1 MVELTAEQ
9 RESIRNTFKVT
20 QDLIEITKNV
30 FKNEDLDGRS
40 QEGRA
45 VRDFLVSE
53 GMKYN
58 TTKSTKKTN
67 VELTDSQKSV
77 LMSNQVS
84 SSMTALEIAR
94 VVFQTPDVKSLD
106 ASHRSVIEFLE
117 KFRPDVIDSSA
128 KAADGK
134 WHSPKS
140 HSMAIRRCNKWC
152 ATSLKENPDELPA
165 KQRKNTERLLEY
177 LNIHKLIT
185 TVNAYRTDADRDLFE
200 SEFVRATWDKPDLT
214 TDELNLYMMICS
226 NFVRAK
232 HIQNRMDIFT
242 DMLENEE
249 LESQDINMRLTEH
262 IKATNDE
269 LNACEKRIESLTQK
283 LNGDRAKKLEK
294 KGENTQNILSLV
306 EAFQDEE
313 ERQRLVMMAEQRL
326 SLVEKEA
333 DRLESLDEYKARIFG
348 TSKEELL

>member
-1 MVELTAEQ
+1 
-9 RESIRNTFKVT
+9 
-20 QDLIEITKNV
+20 
-30 FKNEDLDGRS
+30 
-40 QEGRA
+40 
-45 VRDFLVSE
+45 
-53 GMKYN
+53 
-58 TTKSTKKTN
+58 
-67 VELTDSQKSV
+67 
-77 LMSNQVS
+77 
-84 SSMTALEIAR
+84 
-94 VVFQTPDVKSLD
+94 
-106 ASHRSVIEFLE
+106 
-117 KFRPDVIDSSA
+117 
-128 KAADGK
+128 
-134 WHSPKS
+134 
-140 HSMAIRRCNKWC
+140 MAIRRCNKWC
-152 ATSLKENPDELPA
+152 GTSLKENPDELPA
-165 KQRKNTERLLEY
+165 KQRKNTEKLLEY

-262 IKATNDE
+262 IKATNEE

-294 KGENTQNILSLV
+294 KGANTQNILSLV

-326 SLVEKEA
+326 SLVEQEA